1 MSEGSRWIS
10 PEQLEP
16 ILKHYWYTTKVTE
29 SNINYTLYNNRNNV
43 KVYTLRYNL
52 RNENYSHETM
62 LNDMMSK
69 VMRAFP
75 KSESVIV
82 NIKCDMLLA
91 SLKEDD
97 PRFVPGN

>member
-75 KSESVIV
+75 KSE
-82 NIKCDMLLA
+82 
-91 SLKEDD
+91 
-97 PRFVPGN
+97 